1 MWKRL
6 LAGVCAAAL
15 LMVLIQGYAAGEEW
29 DANVIFLA
37 LNDSVVPLSD
47 STMPINVG
55 GTIYLPY
62 FMLDANQ
69 NGGIRLGIINGGQ
82 DKVRNTLTLYNT
94 KPKNL
99 TFDLRT
105 GVSYDYIP
113 DGERQTPTAII
124 RNGQI
129 YVSASSTCSYFG
141 VKYIYSNIQFG
152 DKSYP
157 YIRIRTDNVALDDA
171 SFKSSANTT
180 YLIQLQ
186 NYYRSVTGQ
195 GSDGTTPPSASPTPS
210 APSPTPE
217 TNQDRRGVR
226 VYLAVRADTGES
238 GSGILDQLRGYG
250 WGCLLLVPAG
260 QVAQRDD
267 LIRQAVGD
275 GHMVG
280 IITDESDL
288 GQAQRELEEANELLS
303 HVALTN
309 TRIVLAE
316 DPVVTQ
322 GLERSGWLCWEEDID
337 GLPGERSSSTVYRQ
351 ITRRLED
358 RESQARIT
366 LDDSGISASV
376 LSRLLP
382 DLREGAYSV
391 RLAVESEF

>member
-6 LAGVCAAAL
+6 LAALCAAAL
-15 LMVLIQGYAAGEEW
+15 LAVLIQGYAAGEEW

-37 LNDSVVPLSD
+37 LNDSPVPLSD

-82 DKVRNTLTLYNT
+82 DKVKNTLTLYNT
-94 KPKNL
+94 EPKNL

-105 GVSYDYIP
+105 GLSYDYIP
-113 DGERQTPTAII
+113 DGDRQTPTAII
-124 RNGQI
+124 RGGQI

-141 VKYIYSNIQFG
+141 VRYIYSNIQFG

-157 YIRIRTDNVALDDA
+157 YIRIRTDNVALDDTA
-171 SFKSSANTT
+171 FKSSATTT

-186 NYYRSVTGQ
+186 NYYRTVTGQ
-195 GSDGTTPPSASPTPS
+195 GGESTPGTTVTP
-210 APSPTPE
+210 APVQTPE
-217 TNQDRRGVR
+217 TGQDRRGVR
-226 VYLAVRADTGES
+226 VYLAVRGDTGQAGAEM
-238 GSGILDQLRGYG
+238 LDRFRDYG

-267 LIRQAVGD
+267 LIRQAVGS

-280 IITDESDL
+280 LITDAADPE
-288 GQAQRELEEANELLS
+288 QARQELAQANELLA
-303 HVALTN
+303 HVARTG

-316 DPVVTQ
+316 DPAVAQTLA
-322 GLERSGWLCWEEDID
+322 GEGWLCWEEDID
-337 GLPGERSSSTVYRQ
+337 GVPGEGQTGGSLYYL
-351 ITRRLED
+351 IMDRLED
-358 RESQARIT
+358 RESQTWIT
-366 LDDSGISASV
+366 LDDSDVSAAA
-376 LSRLLP
+376 LDRLLAA
-382 DLREGAYSV
+382 LRTDGYSV

>member
-6 LAGVCAAAL
+6 LAALCAAAL
-15 LMVLIQGYAAGEEW
+15 LAVLIQSYAAGEEW

-37 LNDSVVPLSD
+37 LNDSPVPLSD

-62 FMLDANQ
+62 FMFDANQ
-69 NGGIRLGIINGGQ
+69 NGGVQFGIYNGGQ
-82 DKVRNTLTLYNT
+82 DRVRNTLTLYNT
-94 KPKNL
+94 EPKNL

-105 GVSYDYIP
+105 GVSYDYYL
-113 DGERQTPTAII
+113 DGERQDPTAII

-141 VKYIYSNIQFG
+141 VRYIYSNIQFG

-157 YIRIRTDNVALDDA
+157 YIRIRTDNVSLDDS
-171 SFKSSANTT
+171 SFKSSATTT

-195 GSDGTTPPSASPTPS
+195 SGDGGSSSPTSPVPS
-210 APSPTPE
+210 VPTQTQE
-217 TNQDRRGVR
+217 DEQDRGGVR
-226 VYLAVRADTGES
+226 VYLAVRADTGEA
-238 GSGILDQLRGYG
+238 GAGMLDQLRSYG

-260 QVAQRDD
+260 QVAQQDE
-267 LIRQAVGD
+267 LIRQAVGE

-280 IITDESDL
+280 LITDADDL
-288 GQAQRELEEANELLS
+288 SQAKRELEEANEVLS

-316 DPVVTQ
+316 DQGVAR
-322 GLERSGWLCWEEDID
+322 GLEKDGWLCWEDDIN
-337 GLPGERSSSTVYRQ
+337 GIPGQRSVSTVYYQ
-351 ITRRLED
+351 ISRRLED
-358 RESQARIT
+358 RESQAGNSQA
-366 LDDSGISASV
+366 DSSTSASV
-376 LSRLLP
+376 LSRLLST
-382 DLREGAYSV
+382 LREDGYNV

>member
-1 MWKRL
+1 MRRRL
-6 LAGVCAAAL
+6 LAGLCAVAL
-15 LMVLIQGYAAGEEW
+15 LVVLIQGYAAGEEW

-37 LNDSVVPLSD
+37 LNDSPVPLSD

-82 DKVRNTLTLYNT
+82 DRVKNTLTLYNT
-94 KPKNL
+94 EPKNL

-105 GVSYDYIP
+105 GLSYDYFP

-141 VKYIYSNIQFG
+141 VRYIYSNIQFG

-157 YIRIRTDNVALDDA
+157 YIRIRTDNVALDDTA
-171 SFKSSANTT
+171 FKSSATTT

-186 NYYRSVTGQ
+186 NYYRTVTGQ
-195 GSDGTTPPSASPTPS
+195 SGETTPGTTVTPTPVQ
-210 APSPTPE
+210 PPE
-217 TNQDRRGVR
+217 TDQDRRGVR
-226 VYLAVRADTGES
+226 VYLAVRSDTGEA
-238 GSGILDQLRGYG
+238 GAEMLDRFRDYG

-260 QVAQRDD
+260 QVAQQDE
-267 LIRQAVGD
+267 LIRQAVGS

-280 IITDESDL
+280 FITDADDAE
-288 GQAQRELEEANELLS
+288 QARRELREANKTLS
-303 HVALTN
+303 HVALTE

-316 DPVVTQ
+316 EAAVAQ
-322 GLERSGWLCWEEDID
+322 ALAGEGWLCWEEDIN
-337 GLPGERSSSTVYRQ
+337 GVPREEQSGGSLYYQ
-351 ITRRLED
+351 IMDRLED
-358 RESQARIT
+358 RESQTWIT
-366 LDDSGISASV
+366 LDDSEASSTA
-376 LSRLLP
+376 LDRLLAT
-382 DLREGAYSV
+382 LRTDEYSV

>member
-1 MWKRL
+1 MWKRF
-6 LAGVCAAAL
+6 LAGLCAAAL
-15 LMVLIQGYAAGEEW
+15 LAVLIHGYAAGEEW

-37 LNDSVVPLSD
+37 LNDSPVPLSD

-82 DKVRNTLTLYNT
+82 DKVKNTLTLYNT
-94 KPKNL
+94 EPKNL

-105 GVSYDYIP
+105 GLSYDYIP

-157 YIRIRTDNVALDDA
+157 YIRIRTDNVSLDDS

-195 GSDGTTPPSASPTPS
+195 SGDSSSTTVTPVPSPPSQT
-210 APSPTPE
+210 TE
-217 TNQDRRGVR
+217 GGQDRRGVR
-226 VYLAVRADTGES
+226 VYLAVRSDTGAS
-238 GSGILDQLRGYG
+238 GSEMLDLLRSYG
-250 WGCLLLVPAG
+250 WGCLLLVPVDA
-260 QVAQRDD
+260 VAQRDD

-275 GHMVG
+275 GHMIG
-280 IITDESDL
+280 LITNAGDL
-288 GQAQRELEEANELLS
+288 NQAQRELEEANKILS

-309 TRIVLAE
+309 TRIVLAQ
-316 DPVVTQ
+316 DPTVAK
-322 GLERSGWLCWEEDID
+322 GLEEAGWLCWNEDID
-337 GLPGERSSSTVYRQ
+337 GVPGERSSSAVYYQ
-351 ITRRLED
+351 ISSRLED
-358 RESQARIT
+358 RESLARIT
-366 LDDSGISASV
+366 LDDSAVSASV
-376 LSRLLP
+376 LSRLLAT
-382 DLREGAYSV
+382 LREDGYSV

>member
-6 LAGVCAAAL
+6 LAGLCAAAL
-15 LMVLIQGYAAGEEW
+15 LAVLIQGYAAGEEW

-37 LNDSVVPLSD
+37 LNDSPVPLSD

-82 DKVRNTLTLYNT
+82 DRVKNTLTLYNT
-94 KPKNL
+94 EPKNL

-105 GVSYDYIP
+105 GLSYDYFP

-141 VKYIYSNIQFG
+141 VRYIYSNIQFG

-157 YIRIRTDNVALDDA
+157 YIRIRTDNVSLDDS
-171 SFKSSANTT
+171 SFKSSASTT

-195 GSDGTTPPSASPTPS
+195 SGDGTNAPTTSPL
-210 APSPTPE
+210 PTVPNQTQE
-217 TNQDRRGVR
+217 DDQDRGGVR
-226 VYLAVRADTGES
+226 VYLAVRSDTGAA
-238 GSGILDQLRGYG
+238 GAGMLDQLRGYG
-250 WGCLLLVPAG
+250 WGCLLLVPAD

-267 LIRQAVGD
+267 LIRQAVGE

-280 IITDESDL
+280 FITDAGDL
-288 GQAQRELEEANELLS
+288 SQARRELEEANEVLS

-316 DPVVTQ
+316 DPAVAQ
-322 GLERSGWLCWEEDID
+322 GLENAGWLCWEDDID
-337 GLPGERSSSTVYRQ
+337 GVPGERSVSTVYYQ
-351 ITRRLED
+351 ISRRLED
-358 RESQARIT
+358 RKNRAGIT
-366 LDDSGISASV
+366 LDDSDTSASV
-376 LSRLLP
+376 LSRLLST
-382 DLREGAYSV
+382 LREDGYSV

>member
-1 MWKRL
+1 MWKRF
-6 LAGVCAAAL
+6 LAGLCAAAL
-15 LMVLIQGYAAGEEW
+15 LVVFIQSYAAGEEW
-29 DANVIFLA
+29 DANIIFLA
-37 LNDSVVPLSD
+37 LNDSPVPLSD

-82 DKVRNTLTLYNT
+82 DKVKNTLTLYNT
-94 KPKNL
+94 EPKNL

-105 GVSYDYIP
+105 GLSYDYIP

-171 SFKSSANTT
+171 SFKSSASTT

-195 GSDGTTPPSASPTPS
+195 GGDNSSATVSP
-210 APSPTPE
+210 APSVPSQPTDSG
-217 TNQDRRGVR
+217 QDRRGVR
-226 VYLAVRADTGES
+226 VYLAVRSDTGES
-238 GSGILDQLRGYG
+238 GSEMLDQLRSYG
-250 WGCLLLVPAG
+250 WGCLLLVPAD

-267 LIRQAVGD
+267 LIRQAVGE

-280 IITDESDL
+280 LIIDAENL
-288 GQAQRELEEANELLS
+288 EKAQRELEEANEVLS

-316 DPVVTQ
+316 DPAVAQ
-322 GLERSGWLCWEEDID
+322 ALGAEGWLCWDNDID
-337 GLPGERSSSTVYRQ
+337 GVPGERSSSTVYYQ
-351 ITRRLED
+351 IERRLEE
-358 RESQARIT
+358 RESQASIT
-366 LDDSGISASV
+366 LDDSSTSASV
-376 LSRLLP
+376 LSRLL
-382 DLREGAYSV
+382 DTLREDGYSV

>member
-6 LAGVCAAAL
+6 LAALCAAAL
-15 LMVLIQGYAAGEEW
+15 LAVLIQGYAAGEEW

-37 LNDSVVPLSD
+37 LNDSPVPLSD

-82 DKVRNTLTLYNT
+82 DKVKNTLTLYNT
-94 KPKNL
+94 EPKNL

-105 GVSYDYIP
+105 GLSYDYIP
-113 DGERQTPTAII
+113 DGDRQTPTAII
-124 RNGQI
+124 RGGQI

-141 VKYIYSNIQFG
+141 VRYIYSNIQFG

-157 YIRIRTDNVALDDA
+157 YIRIRTDNVALDDTA
-171 SFKSSANTT
+171 FKSSATTT

-186 NYYRSVTGQ
+186 NYYRTVTGQ
-195 GSDGTTPPSASPTPS
+195 GGESTPGTTVTP
-210 APSPTPE
+210 APVQTPE
-217 TNQDRRGVR
+217 TGQDRRGVR
-226 VYLAVRADTGES
+226 VYLAVRGDTGQAGAEM
-238 GSGILDQLRGYG
+238 LDRFRDYG

-267 LIRQAVGD
+267 LIRQAVGS

-280 IITDESDL
+280 LITDAADPE
-288 GQAQRELEEANELLS
+288 QARQELAQANES
-303 HVALTN
+303 
-309 TRIVLAE
+309 LA
-316 DPVVTQ
+316 DAA
-322 GLERSGWLCWEEDID
+322 RSGPRVLLLEDQPVAQTPAGEGGVGWQEDID
-337 GLPGERSSSTVYRQ
+337 GVPGEGQTGGSLYYR
-351 ITRRLED
+351 IMDRLED
-358 RESQARIT
+358 RERQTWIT
-366 LDDSGISASV
+366 LDDSDVSAAA
-376 LSRLLP
+376 LDRLLAALKT
-382 DLREGAYSV
+382 DGYSV

>member
-1 MWKRL
+1 MRKRL
-6 LAGVCAAAL
+6 LAALCAAVL
-15 LMVLIQGYAAGEEW
+15 LAVLVQGAAAGEAW
-29 DANVIFLA
+29 DDNVIFLA
-37 LNDSVVPLSD
+37 LNDSPVPLSD

-62 FMLDANQ
+62 FRLDANQ
-69 NGGIRLGIINGGQ
+69 DGGIRLGIINGGQ

-316 DPVVTQ
+316 DPVVAQ

-337 GLPGERSSSTVYRQ
+337 GLPGERGSSTVYRQ
-351 ITRRLED
+351 ITSRLED

>member
-1 MWKRL
+1 MWKRF
-6 LAGVCAAAL
+6 LAGLCAAAL
-15 LMVLIQGYAAGEEW
+15 LAVLIHGYAAGEEW

-37 LNDSVVPLSD
+37 LNDSPVPLSD

-82 DKVRNTLTLYNT
+82 DKVKNTLTLYNT
-94 KPKNL
+94 EPKNL

-105 GVSYDYIP
+105 GLSYDYIP

-157 YIRIRTDNVALDDA
+157 YIRIRTDNVSLDDS

-195 GSDGTTPPSASPTPS
+195 SGDSSSTTVTPVPSPPSQ
-210 APSPTPE
+210 TPE
-217 TNQDRRGVR
+217 GGQDRRGVR
-226 VYLAVRADTGES
+226 VYLAVRSDTGVS
-238 GSGILDQLRGYG
+238 GSEMLDLLRSYG
-250 WGCLLLVPAG
+250 WGCLLLVPVDA
-260 QVAQRDD
+260 VAQRDD
-267 LIRQAVGD
+267 LIRQAVGE
-275 GHMVG
+275 GHMIG
-280 IITDESDL
+280 LITDANDL
-288 GQAQRELEEANELLS
+288 KQAKRELEEANEVLS

-309 TRIVLAE
+309 TRIVLAQ
-316 DPVVTQ
+316 DPTVAK
-322 GLERSGWLCWEEDID
+322 GLEDAGWLCWDEDID
-337 GLPGERSSSTVYRQ
+337 GVPGERSSSAVYYQ
-351 ITRRLED
+351 ISSRLED

-366 LDDSGISASV
+366 MDDSAVSASV
-376 LSRLLP
+376 LSRLLAT
-382 DLREGAYSV
+382 LREDGYSV